1 MRPTILRG
9 NLVSLAVPLRE
20 DVKRAWLWYND
31 RVVRLFLTNPDE
43 VFFLE
48 DELEWYDRV
57 RREKGSTRVFTI
69 VENATSSPVGFLGLS
84 RIDHRDGHAEIG
96 YFIAREH
103 WGRGYA
109 TEAVGLALRYA
120 FEWLNLRKVYAR
132 VYEPN
137 VASIRVLEK
146 NGFELAGRLRKHHH
160 VPGYGFVDELIFEKF
175 RGNNSRKMEQAI

>member
-1 MRPTILRG
+1 MRPVILKG
-9 NLVSLAVPLRE
+9 ILVSLAVPVRE

-31 RVVRLFLTNPDE
+31 RQVRLFLTNPDGI
-43 VFFLE
+43 FFIE
-48 DELEWYDRV
+48 DELEWYERL
-57 RREKGSTRVFTI
+57 RRMKDGERVFSI
-69 VENATSSPVGFLGLS
+69 IENSTSSLVGFLGLHK
-84 RIDHRDGHAEIG
+84 INHRDGNAELG

-109 TEAVGLALRYA
+109 TEAVKLALIYA

-175 RGNNSRKMEQAI
+175 REE